1 MGTPYV
7 SFLFV
12 TKKRPFASEGH
23 LHLPRSVGPKSG
35 PKSGPQSGPQS
46 ASQPLPPPLPPSA
59 ARPSGG
65 ARLQVL
71 GPEPFAEDGG
81 AITAGVLDEGLAD
94 CGLHA
99 GDRVVLIRGRAP
111 EFGDFVAL
119 PVVLPVEGEDA
130 ALVLW
135 KAYPDAA
142 VLRLTSDCATRAL
155 PQETEVAGV
164 VVAVMRALP
173 ATRRTPS
180 D

>member
-1 MGTPYV
+1 M
-7 SFLFV
+7 

-23 LHLPRSVGPKSG
+23 LHLPREVGPKSV
-35 PKSGPQSGPQS
+35 PERP
-46 ASQPLPPPLPPSA
+46 PLPAPPSA

-71 GPEPFAEDGG
+71 GAEPFAEDGG

-94 CGLHA
+94 YGLHA

-111 EFGDFVAL
+111 EFGDLAAL
-119 PVVLPVEGEDA
+119 AVELPVEGDDA

-135 KAYPDAA
+135 KAYPDAD
-142 VLRLTSDCATRAL
+142 VLRLTSDHATRAL
-155 PQETEVAGV
+155 PPEPDVAGV

-173 ATRRTPS
+173 APPPAR
-180 D
+180 DG